1 VRANHTGQPLNDSTQ
16 VFGIHLMQFD
26 CNRDVK
32 HASTPLRSI
41 REQTTA
47 QHASKRDNW
56 PASARGTFITV
67 AVADDLAIKAEDCVP
82 ERDDFFVWVVP

>member
-1 VRANHTGQPLNDSTQ
+1 MECVNCRLHADVKARAVLCEVRANHTGQPLNDSTQ
-16 VFGIHLMQFD
+16 VFAIHLMQFD

-47 QHASKRDNW
+47 QHASKGDN
-56 PASARGTFITV
+56 
-67 AVADDLAIKAEDCVP
+67 
-82 ERDDFFVWVVP
+82 